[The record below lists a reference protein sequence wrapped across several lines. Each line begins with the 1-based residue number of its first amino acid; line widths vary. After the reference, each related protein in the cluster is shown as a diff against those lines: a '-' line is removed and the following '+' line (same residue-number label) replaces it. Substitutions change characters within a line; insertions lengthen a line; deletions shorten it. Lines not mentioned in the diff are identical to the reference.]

1 MPLSN
6 TMISV
11 PTAGHVRLCLVVRKA
26 VVCTRD
32 CPNKLNVS
40 RSSPKAAQSWGTVCL
55 DVKVVQKYAAVDG
68 INTCMFLL
76 RVERKIYIYIY

>member
-1 MPLSN
+1 M
-6 TMISV
+6 
-11 PTAGHVRLCLVVRKA
+11 
-26 VVCTRD
+26 CTRD

-76 RVERKIYIYIY
+76 RVERKIYIYILDFSLHSGCVFVHFL